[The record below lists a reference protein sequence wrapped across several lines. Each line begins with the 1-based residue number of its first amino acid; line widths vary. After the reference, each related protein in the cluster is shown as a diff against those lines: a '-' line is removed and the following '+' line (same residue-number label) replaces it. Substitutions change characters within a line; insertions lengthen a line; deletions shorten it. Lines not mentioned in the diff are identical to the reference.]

1 MAYSPAAGGLLVV
14 ALSVSVWLLPSG
26 SVRPIETVSP
36 CSGWPVKATD
46 SVLVALMTSALADA
60 PIYRLTLEP
69 DATNGLRVTTQV
81 MVDKIVAVP
90 RVKCGKVVGK
100 LDEKARIALDHMV
113 SVVVGLAD

>member
-1 MAYSPAAGGLLVV
+1 MKRGDIVTVAVSGDYGKPRPAVV
-14 ALSVSVWLLPSG
+14 IQSDWL
-26 SVRPIETVSP
+26 
-36 CSGWPVKATD
+36 KATD

-69 DATNGLRVTTQV
+69 DATNGLRAPTQV
-81 MVDKIVAVP
+81 MIDKIVAVP
-90 RVKCGKVVGK
+90 RAKCGKVVGK

>member
-1 MAYSPAAGGLLVV
+1 MKRGDIVTVAVSGDYGKPRPAVV
-14 ALSVSVWLLPSG
+14 IQSDWL
-26 SVRPIETVSP
+26 
-36 CSGWPVKATD
+36 KATD
-46 SVLVALMTSALADA
+46 SGLVALMTSALADA

-69 DATNGLRVTTQV
+69 DATNGLRAPTQV

-90 RVKCGKVVGK
+90 RAKFGKVVGK

>member
-1 MAYSPAAGGLLVV
+1 MKRGDIVTVAAAGDYGKPRPAVV
-14 ALSVSVWLLPSG
+14 IQSDWL
-26 SVRPIETVSP
+26 
-36 CSGWPVKATD
+36 KATD

-69 DATNGLRVTTQV
+69 DETNGLRVTTQI

-90 RVKCGKVVGK
+90 RAKCGKAVGK
-100 LDEKARIALDHMV
+100 LDAKTRIALDHMV

>member
-1 MAYSPAAGGLLVV
+1 MKRGDIVTVAVSGDYGKPRPAVV
-14 ALSVSVWLLPSG
+14 IQSDWL
-26 SVRPIETVSP
+26 
-36 CSGWPVKATD
+36 KATD

-69 DATNGLRVTTQV
+69 DATNGLRAPTQV

-90 RVKCGKVVGK
+90 RAKCGKVVGK

>member
-1 MAYSPAAGGLLVV
+1 MKRGDIVTVAVSGDYGKPRSAVV
-14 ALSVSVWLLPSG
+14 IQSDWL
-26 SVRPIETVSP
+26 
-36 CSGWPVKATD
+36 KATD

-69 DATNGLRVTTQV
+69 DATNGLRAPTQV
-81 MVDKIVAVP
+81 MIDKIVAVP
-90 RVKCGKVVGK
+90 RAKCGKVVGK

>member
-1 MAYSPAAGGLLVV
+1 MKRGDIVTVAVAGDYGKPPSAVIIQ
-14 ALSVSVWLLPSG
+14 SDWL
-26 SVRPIETVSP
+26 
-36 CSGWPVKATD
+36 KATD

-69 DATNGLRVTTQV
+69 DETNGLRVPTQI

-90 RVKCGKVVGK
+90 QAKWGKVVGR
-100 LDEKARIALDHMV
+100 LDDKARIALDHTV

>member
-1 MAYSPAAGGLLVV
+1 MKRGDIVTVVVSGDYGKPRPAVV
-14 ALSVSVWLLPSG
+14 IQSDWL
-26 SVRPIETVSP
+26 
-36 CSGWPVKATD
+36 KATD

-90 RVKCGKVVGK
+90 RVKCGKVVGR

>member
-1 MAYSPAAGGLLVV
+1 MKRGDIVTVAVAGDYGKPRPAVIIQ
-14 ALSVSVWLLPSG
+14 SDWL
-26 SVRPIETVSP
+26 
-36 CSGWPVKATD
+36 KATD

-60 PIYRLTLEP
+60 PIYRLTLKP
-69 DATNGLRVTTQV
+69 DATNGLRVPTQV

-90 RVKCGKVVGK
+90 RAKCGKVVGK

>member
-1 MAYSPAAGGLLVV
+1 MKRGDIVTVAAAGDYGKPRPAVV
-14 ALSVSVWLLPSG
+14 IQSDWL
-26 SVRPIETVSP
+26 
-36 CSGWPVKATD
+36 KATD
-46 SVLVALMTSALADA
+46 SMLVALMTSALVDA

-69 DATNGLRVTTQV
+69 DDTNGLRVKTQI

-90 RVKCGKVVGK
+90 RAKCGKVVGK

>member
-1 MAYSPAAGGLLVV
+1 MKRGDIVTVAVSGDYGKPRPAVV
-14 ALSVSVWLLPSG
+14 IQSDWL
-26 SVRPIETVSP
+26 
-36 CSGWPVKATD
+36 KATD

-69 DATNGLRVTTQV
+69 DARNGLRMPTQV

-90 RVKCGKVVGK
+90 RAKCGKVLGR

>member
-1 MAYSPAAGGLLVV
+1 MKRGDIVTVAAGDYGKPRPAVV
-14 ALSVSVWLLPSG
+14 IQSDWL
-26 SVRPIETVSP
+26 
-36 CSGWPVKATD
+36 KATD
-46 SVLVALMTSALADA
+46 SVLVALMTSALVDA

-69 DATNGLRVTTQV
+69 DGTNGLRMKTQI

-113 SVVVGLAD
+113 AVVVGLAD

>member
-1 MAYSPAAGGLLVV
+1 VKRGDIVTVVVSGDYGKPRPAVV
-14 ALSVSVWLLPSG
+14 IQSDWL
-26 SVRPIETVSP
+26 
-36 CSGWPVKATD
+36 KATD